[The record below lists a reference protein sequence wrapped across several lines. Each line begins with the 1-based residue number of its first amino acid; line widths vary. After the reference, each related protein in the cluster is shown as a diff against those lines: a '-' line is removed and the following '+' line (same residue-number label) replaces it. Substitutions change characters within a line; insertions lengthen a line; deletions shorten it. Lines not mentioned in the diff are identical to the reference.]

1 MKIKF
6 TSHIKQHAGDILLEC
21 QDSFNYNLENLSFAV
36 SDGVS
41 QAYRPELWSR
51 ILTEAYI
58 NNPDVFF
65 VKDSESNLTINPL
78 LGLSSKWAEAEN
90 LAYKNATPQEQFVLD
105 HEEKCDKLLVPL
117 HLLESN

>member
-41 QAYRPELWSR
+41 QAYRPGH
-51 ILTEAYI
+51 AY
-58 NNPDVFF
+58 
-65 VKDSESNLTINPL
+65 
-78 LGLSSKWAEAEN
+78 
-90 LAYKNATPQEQFVLD
+90 
-105 HEEKCDKLLVPL
+105 
-117 HLLESN
+117 

>member
-6 TSHIKQHAGDILLEC
+6 ASHIKQHAGDILLEC

-65 VKDSESNLTINPL
+65 VKDSESNLTIRIEL
-78 LGLSSKWAEAEN
+78 KVG
-90 LAYKNATPQEQFVLD
+90 
-105 HEEKCDKLLVPL
+105 
-117 HLLESN
+117 